1 MGMAR
6 RLIDQQT
13 YDLLL
18 AAYRERPG
26 NHTNAA
32 SVAGCDRRMAKRAF
46 ESGWEKAPWATP
58 IKLALE
64 QEQIEARA
72 SRARTRTEDFIR
84 AQEEREAAR
93 NDAIEAR
100 AQELQGL
107 KMARGVSLATFNS
120 LLRVMRDIQ
129 PIADRVRVM
138 TEDLENVTPERALAT
153 LDRVARLAAT
163 ATNTAQTVMRME
175 RLHAGEPEAVLG
187 VAMADLTSDDITTEL
202 AEIESALRIAG
213 RADDADIID
222 AVTVED

>member
-1 MGMAR
+1 MAR

-32 SVAGCDRRMAKRAF
+32 SVAHCDRRMAKRAF
-46 ESGWEKAPWATP
+46 ESGWPKAPWATP

-64 QEQIEARA
+64 GEQVSARA
-72 SRARTRTEDFIR
+72 ERARTRTSEFIA
-84 AQEEREAAR
+84 AQTERDHAR
-93 NDAIEAR
+93 QDAIDAR
-100 AQELQGL
+100 SQELQGL
-107 KMARGVSLATFNS
+107 KMARGVSLATFNA

-129 PIADRVRVM
+129 PLADRVRVM
-138 TEDLENVTPERALAT
+138 TDDLDNVTPERALAT

-175 RLHAGEPEAVLG
+175 RLHAGEPEVVLG
-187 VAMADLTSDDITTEL
+187 VAMADLTSGDITTEL
-202 AEIESALRIAG
+202 AEIEAALRIAG
-213 RADDADIID
+213 LAADADIIE
-222 AVTVED
+222 AVTVDE